1 MDAAGW
7 DQRYDT
13 AEFVWATEPNRFLP
27 PEVEGLTPGRA
38 LDVACGE
45 GRNAVWLATQGWDA
59 TGIDF
64 SAVGLAKARQLAA
77 ERGVTVQ
84 THCCDLRGE
93 SADRNSCSGGFRMRR
108 YRLLK

>member
-1 MDAAGW
+1 MDAAFW

-64 SAVGLAKARQLAA
+64 SAVTKQL
-77 ERGVTVQ
+77 EDEGVASFQNAYVGMLEAIQ
-84 THCCDLRGE
+84 KRHDAV
-93 SADRNSCSGGFRMRR
+93 S
-108 YRLLK
+108 